1 MANIATRDK
10 IFISKAEYR
19 RLKRLDER
27 FGVFLSYVENL
38 MDVREAR
45 KEINRKKIISQEAL
59 FKKLGF

>member
-19 RLKRLDER
+19 RLKDLTNAS
-27 FGVFLSYVENL
+27 GFLSYVENL